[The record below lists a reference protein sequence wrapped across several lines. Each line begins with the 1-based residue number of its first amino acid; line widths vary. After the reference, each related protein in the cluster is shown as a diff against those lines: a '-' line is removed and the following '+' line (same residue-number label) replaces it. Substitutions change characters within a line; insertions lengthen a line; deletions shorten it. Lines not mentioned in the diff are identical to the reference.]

1 MDVLCVVR
9 TVLTAAMFC
18 CSTVLAAGPP
28 SMPDFEVA
36 DQLVP
41 RDPLPER
48 VIRWGDGST
57 VMTDVVYS
65 TIPGYRPLHL
75 DLYRASVDETRRP
88 LVVFV
93 HGGGWWAGNQ
103 RAASAFLDFPAVLAT
118 LAQRGYVVASIEYRL
133 SGEASFPAQLLDLQE
148 AVRFLRANAARFGI
162 DPAKVALW
170 GMSAGAQLAALDAVK
185 CGMASVSA
193 SGETPSGASDCVQGF
208 VGWFGPY
215 DLDTHLRDTKND
227 TSVRGLLDCGA
238 DDCPA
243 SALAEASP
251 VGFVDDKDPPVL
263 LIHGADDSQV
273 LPAQSE
279 AFAERLR
286 TAGVPVDLLL
296 IADVGHG
303 FIGATPASTRDA
315 SRRALSAT
323 FDFFARLF
331 AVSEA
336 HPNLNGPNGGSS
348 NRTPAGLHQ
357 GR

>member
-1 MDVLCVVR
+1 MGVTHL
-9 TVLTAAMFC
+9 VLTA
-18 CSTVLAAGPP
+18 LAAAVSCCAAALAAEP
-28 SMPDFEVA
+28 MTVPDFEVA

-75 DLYRASVDETRRP
+75 DLYQASVNATPRP

-93 HGGGWWAGNQ
+93 HGGGWWAANQ
-103 RAASAFLDFPAVLAT
+103 RAASAFLDFPAVLAN

-133 SGEASFPAQLLDLQE
+133 SGEAPYPAQLLDLQE

-170 GMSAGAQLAALDAVK
+170 GISAGAHLAALDAVA
-185 CGMASVSA
+185 CGTASAVSSDKA
-193 SGETPSGASDCVQGF
+193 PGGESNCVQGL

-215 DLDTHLRDTKND
+215 DLDAYVRDRKRD
-227 TSVRGLLDCGA
+227 SSVRALLHCGPEE
-238 DDCPA
+238 CQA

-251 VGFVDDKDPPVL
+251 IHFVDGKDPPVL

-303 FIGATPASTRDA
+303 FIGATPAATRDA
-315 SRRALSAT
+315 SRQALSAT
-323 FDFFARLF
+323 FDFFDRLF
-331 AVSEA
+331 AAPDAQRRVE
-336 HPNLNGPNGGSS
+336 
-348 NRTPAGLHQ
+348 R
-357 GR
+357 

>member
-1 MDVLCVVR
+1 MGVLHILL
-9 TVLTAAMFC
+9 TALTAAMFC
-18 CSTVLAAGPP
+18 CGTALAAGPA

-48 VIRWGDGST
+48 KILWGDGST

-75 DLYRASVDETRRP
+75 DLYRASADATPRP

-93 HGGGWWAGNQ
+93 HGGGWWAANQ
-103 RAASAFLDFPAVLAT
+103 RAASAFLDFPAVLAN
-118 LAQRGYVVASIEYRL
+118 LARRGYVVASIEYRL
-133 SGEASFPAQLLDLQE
+133 SGEAPFPAQLIDLQE

-162 DPAKVALW
+162 DPAKVVLW
-170 GMSAGAQLAALDAVK
+170 GVSAGAQLAALDAVI
-185 CGMASVSA
+185 CA
-193 SGETPSGASDCVQGF
+193 TPSVGDSGKAPGGESNCVQGF

-215 DLDTHLRDTKND
+215 DLDAHVREGTGD
-227 TSVRGLLDCGA
+227 TSVRALLRCGTDA
-238 DDCPA
+238 CTPA
-243 SALAEASP
+243 ALAEASP
-251 VGFVDDKDPPVL
+251 IRFIDDKDPPVL

-279 AFAERLR
+279 VFAERLR

-303 FIGATPASTRDA
+303 FIGATPAATRDA
-315 SRRALSAT
+315 SRQALSAT
-323 FDFFARLF
+323 FDFFDRLF

-336 HPNLNGPNGGSS
+336 HRNLNGPNGGSS
-348 NRTPAGLHQ
+348 NRTPAGLHH

>member
-1 MDVLCVVR
+1 MDISR
-9 TVLTAAMFC
+9 EVLTALAAAVLC
-18 CSTVLAAGPP
+18 CGTVLAAGPP

-75 DLYRASVDETRRP
+75 DLYRASADKTPRP

-103 RAASAFLDFPAVLAT
+103 RAASAFLDFPAVLAN

-133 SGEASFPAQLLDLQE
+133 SREAPFPAQLLDVQE
-148 AVRFLRANAARFGI
+148 AVRFLRANAARLGI

-170 GMSAGAQLAALDAVK
+170 GMSAGAQLAALDAVA
-185 CGMASVSA
+185 CGTASTGS
-193 SGETPSGASDCVQGF
+193 STKTPGGEPDCVQGF

-215 DLDTHLRDTKND
+215 DLDMHLRDSKSD
-227 TSVRGLLDCGA
+227 TSVRTLLNCGA
-238 DDCPA
+238 EACPA
-243 SALAEASP
+243 SALADASP
-251 VGFVDDKDPPVL
+251 IRFVDGKDPPVL
-263 LIHGADDSQV
+263 LIHGADDSQAM
-273 LPAQSE
+273 PAQSK

-286 TAGVPVDLLL
+286 TAGVPVELLL
-296 IADVGHG
+296 IPGVGHG
-303 FIGATPASTRDA
+303 FIGATPAATRDA
-315 SRRALSAT
+315 SRQALSAT
-323 FDFFARLF
+323 FDYFDRLLS
-331 AVSEA
+331 AASPRQRVD
-336 HPNLNGPNGGSS
+336 H
-348 NRTPAGLHQ
+348 
-357 GR
+357 